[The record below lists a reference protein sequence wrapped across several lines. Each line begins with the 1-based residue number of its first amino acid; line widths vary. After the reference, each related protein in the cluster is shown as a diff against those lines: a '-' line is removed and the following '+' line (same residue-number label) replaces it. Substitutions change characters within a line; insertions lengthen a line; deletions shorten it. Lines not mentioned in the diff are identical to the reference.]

1 MKKIEKAYNIV
12 HKVEDIAMAI
22 GMVTVMIAGIGIGFR
37 VGVVYTTT
45 EMNKEKENEVK
56 E

>member
-1 MKKIEKAYNIV
+1 MNKIKKVYDTFGKIG
-12 HKVEDIAMAI
+12 DITMSI
-22 GMVTVMIAGIGIGFR
+22 GMVVVIISGFTIGFR
-37 VGVVYTTT
+37 TGLAYATT

>member
-22 GMVTVMIAGIGIGFR
+22 GMVVVIISGFTIGFR
-37 VGVVYTTT
+37 TGLAYATT